1 MNYLAHTA
9 LSKATPMSLIG
20 NLLGDFMKGINIETL
35 YPEIR
40 EGLDNHRAV
49 DALTDRH
56 PDVVS
61 LKPLFQDQTRR
72 FAGVAIDIYFDY
84 LLCKHWNNFY
94 ESPLSEFIEH
104 TYALLDNSRH
114 LVPSETMRFA
124 LGRMTTQDWF
134 SAYRDEDM
142 IFKVIERAASRIRYP
157 NAFTDSIA
165 DIQQNREIIEQG
177 FLSLYPELMHLAG
190 QRPKHTFDQP
200 DKWAGYRE

>member
-20 NLLGDFMKGINIETL
+20 NLLGDFMKGVNRDAL

-40 EGLDNHRAV
+40 EGLDNHRDV

-56 PDVVS
+56 PDVVN
-61 LKPLFQDQTRR
+61 LKPLFRDNTRR

-84 LLCKHWNNFY
+84 LLCKHWNSFY
-94 ESPLSEFIEH
+94 ELSLADFIEQ

-134 SAYRDEDM
+134 SAYRDEGM
-142 IFKVIERAASRIRYP
+142 IFKVIERAATRIRYS
-157 NAFTDSIA
+157 NQFIDSIK
-165 DIQQNREIIEQG
+165 DIEQNRPVIEDA
-177 FLSLYPELMHLAG
+177 FLALYPALMALAG
-190 QRPKHTFDQP
+190 QNPRHSF
-200 DKWAGYRE
+200 A

>member
-9 LSKATPMSLIG
+9 LSKSTPMSLIG
-20 NLLGDFMKGINIETL
+20 NLLGDFMKGVNRDAL

-40 EGLDNHRAV
+40 EGLDNHREV

-56 PDVVS
+56 PDVVN
-61 LKPLFQDQTRR
+61 LKPLFQDNTRR

-84 LLCKHWNNFY
+84 LLCKHWDSFY
-94 ESPLSEFIEH
+94 ELSLADFIEQ

-114 LVPSETMRFA
+114 LVPSEAMRFA

-134 SAYRDEDM
+134 SAYRDEDT
-142 IFKVIERAASRIRYP
+142 IFRVIERAATRIRYT
-157 NAFTDSIA
+157 NVYTESVA

-177 FLSLYPELMHLAG
+177 FLNLYPELMHLAN
-190 QRPKHTFDQP
+190 QKPLHIFR
-200 DKWAGYRE
+200 

>member
-20 NLLGDFMKGINIETL
+20 NLLGDFMKGVELHTL
-35 YPEIR
+35 DPEIR
-40 EGLDNHRAV
+40 EGLDNHRKV
-49 DALTDRH
+49 DALTDQH
-56 PDVVS
+56 PEVVN
-61 LKPLFQDQTRR
+61 LKPLFQAHTRR

-84 LLCKHWNNFY
+84 LLCKHWDTFY
-94 ESPLSEFIEH
+94 KLPLADFIEQ

-142 IFKVIERAASRIRYP
+142 IFKVIERAVNRIRYP
-157 NAFTDSIA
+157 NMFTESIA
-165 DIQQNREIIEQG
+165 DIQQNREHLERG
-177 FLSLYPELMHLAG
+177 FLRLYPELMGLAG
-190 QRPKHTFDQP
+190 QTPGHRFI
-200 DKWAGYRE
+200 

>member
-20 NLLGDFMKGINIETL
+20 NLLGDFMKGVNRDAL

-40 EGLDNHRAV
+40 EGLENHREV

-56 PDVVS
+56 PDVVN
-61 LKPLFQDQTRR
+61 LKPLFRDNTRR

-84 LLCKHWNNFY
+84 LLCKHWDSFY
-94 ESPLSEFIEH
+94 TLSLADFIKQ
-104 TYALLDNSRH
+104 TYALLDGSRH
-114 LVPSETMRFA
+114 LIPSETMRFA

-134 SAYRDEDM
+134 GAYRDEDM
-142 IFKVIERAASRIRYP
+142 IFKVIERAASRIRYH
-157 NAFTDSIA
+157 NKFADSIA

-177 FLSLYPELMHLAG
+177 FLNLYPELMELSG
-190 QRPKHTFDQP
+190 QRLKHDLQHPQTYQQIL
-200 DKWAGYRE
+200 

>member
-20 NLLGDFMKGINIETL
+20 NLLGDFMKGVELHTL

-40 EGLDNHRAV
+40 EGLDNHRKV

-56 PDVVS
+56 PEVVN
-61 LKPLFQDQTRR
+61 LKPLFQAHTRR

-84 LLCKHWNNFY
+84 LLCKHWDSFY
-94 ESPLSEFIEH
+94 ELPLAEFIKQ

-114 LVPSETMRFA
+114 LVPGETMRFA
-124 LGRMTTQDWF
+124 LERMTTQDWF

-142 IFKVIERAASRIRYP
+142 IFKVIERAVSRIRYR
-157 NAFTDSIA
+157 NQFIDSIR
-165 DIQQNREIIEQG
+165 DIEQNRLVIEEA
-177 FLSLYPELMHLAG
+177 FLALYPALMTLAE
-190 QRPKHTFDQP
+190 QNPRHACD
-200 DKWAGYRE
+200 

>member
-20 NLLGDFMKGINIETL
+20 NLLGDFMKGVNRDAL

-40 EGLDNHRAV
+40 EGLENHREV

-84 LLCKHWNNFY
+84 LLCKHWDSFY
-94 ESPLSEFIEH
+94 VLPLSDFIEQ
-104 TYALLDNSRH
+104 TYALLDNYRH

-134 SAYRDEDM
+134 SAYRDEGM

-177 FLSLYPELMHLAG
+177 FLNLYPELMHIAN
-190 QRPKHTFDQP
+190 QRPLHMFL
-200 DKWAGYRE
+200 

>member
-20 NLLGDFMKGINIETL
+20 NLLGDFMKGVNRDAL

-40 EGLDNHRAV
+40 EGLDNHRDV

-56 PDVVS
+56 PDVVN
-61 LKPLFQDQTRR
+61 LKPLFRDNTRR

-84 LLCKHWNNFY
+84 LLCKHWDSFY
-94 ESPLSEFIEH
+94 ELPLAVFIEQ

-124 LGRMTTQDWF
+124 LGRMTKQDWF

-142 IFKVIERAASRIRYP
+142 IFKVIERAANRIRYP
-157 NAFTDSIA
+157 NMFTESIA
-165 DIQQNREIIEQG
+165 DIQQNREHLERG
-177 FLSLYPELMHLAG
+177 FLRLYPELMGLAG
-190 QRPKHTFDQP
+190 QTPGHRFI
-200 DKWAGYRE
+200 